1 VRVIQHLEGG
11 IIEDIFVTEGSIVR
25 AGDSLIQIA
34 LAVSQVNHE
43 ELQVSLDGLVLKR
56 ARLQAE
62 AEGGAFTPPAD
73 EARRRPN
80 VVRVERQTFDARA
93 SELASSLT
101 VRRSQILQRELE
113 IKEFEARRR
122 ALSTDLELAS
132 ENFAILAELMAA
144 DLTPRVEHLE
154 I

>member
-1 VRVIQHLEGG
+1 VRVIPHLEGG

-25 AGDSLIQIA
+25 
-34 LAVSQVNHE
+34 V
-43 ELQVSLDGLVLKR
+43 K
-56 ARLQAE
+56 
-62 AEGGAFTPPAD
+62 
-73 EARRRPN
+73 
-80 VVRVERQTFDARA
+80 RQTFDARA

-101 VRRSQILQRELE
+101 VLRSQILQRALE

-132 ENFAILAELMAA
+132 ENFAISAELLAA